1 MALKGDRG
9 FTAMVDAIFFMIL
22 ITVAFSVLLS
32 VSGPSER
39 ADPQDAGEIL
49 TMLLETNIEVEI
61 DPECG
66 PVTVKMCDGLVY
78 DIYMDCGAGR
88 AAAMILDSHF
98 MREGAYTLGVSQ
110 GGNSYTLGTG
120 TGIPVSSCT
129 LSVAGDFFSA
139 VYVLTVY

>member
-1 MALKGDRG
+1 M
-9 FTAMVDAIFFMIL
+9 
-22 ITVAFSVLLS
+22 
-32 VSGPSER
+32 
-39 ADPQDAGEIL
+39 
-49 TMLLETNIEVEI
+49 EI

-78 DIYMDCGAGR
+78 DIYTDCGAGR

-98 MREGAYTLGVSQ
+98 MREGAYTLGVRQ
-110 GGNSYTLGTG
+110 GDNSYTLGTG